1 MDIGY
6 GIAFVLGGFVGVAA
20 VLVYA
25 SLIAARRS
33 DEWIEDYRARL
44 EDDRARDDR

>member
-6 GIAFVLGGFVGVAA
+6 GIAFVLGGVVGVAA

-33 DEWIEDYRARL
+33 DEWVEDYRRRL
-44 EDDRARDDR
+44 EDDGPEDDR